1 MERTARATVM
11 VGQNFEVRE
20 YPIPQPEPGTLLLK
34 QELGGICGTDLHN
47 WEHQHIKH
55 DIILGHENVG
65 IIETLGE
72 GVETDDLGN
81 PVKVGDRVALSP
93 SGGYGF
99 GQAEEAP
106 YLKGGFAEYIYVSN
120 PTTKVFIKTDLPPE
134 IAVLAEPSAC
144 AAHCVSRAKIEFGDT
159 VVIQGSG
166 PIGLLALN
174 WARVSGAGRLI
185 VVGGPAGRLEMA
197 ERLGADLTINIH
209 DVPDPEERKRIVR
222 ENSWGGNGADVVCEC
237 SGFLAAIPEGLDYIK
252 YGGTYVEYGH
262 FVDVGTFEC
271 NPNQMLM
278 RKNLRLEAC
287 WGFEPHHFLRAVPM
301 LEKHA
306 SLFDGFVSHI
316 LPLEDVAKGFDA
328 LHTTYHL
335 DGRDAIKIA
344 VKGASA

>member
-1 MERTARATVM
+1 MPRTGRATVM
-11 VGQNFEVRE
+11 VGKEFEIRE
-20 YPIPQPEPGTLLLK
+20 YPVADPEPGTLILR

-47 WEHQHIKH
+47 WEHQRINH

-65 IIETLGE
+65 IIDTLGE
-72 GVETDDLGN
+72 GVDTDYLGN

-99 GQAEEAP
+99 QPSEEAP
-106 YLKGGFAEYIYVSN
+106 YLRGGFAEYIYVSN
-120 PTTKVFIKTDLPPE
+120 PQSKMFLKTSLPPE
-134 IAVLAEPSAC
+134 IAVLSEPAAC
-144 AAHCVSRAKIEFGDT
+144 AAHCVSRGRIEFGDT

-209 DVPDPEERKRIVR
+209 EVTDPEERKKIVR
-222 ENSWGGNGADVVCEC
+222 ENTPQNKGADVVYEC
-237 SGFLAAIPEGLDYIK
+237 SGFLAAIPEGLDYIR

-278 RKNLRLEAC
+278 RKNLRLEAG
-287 WGFEPHHFLRAVPM
+287 WGFEAKHFLRAVPM

-306 SLFDGFVSHI
+306 SYLEGFVSHI
-316 LPLEDVAKGFDA
+316 LPLEDVARGFDA
-328 LHTTYHL
+328 LHTNYHL
-335 DGRDAIKIA
+335 DGKDTIKIA
-344 VKGASA
+344 VKGGSA